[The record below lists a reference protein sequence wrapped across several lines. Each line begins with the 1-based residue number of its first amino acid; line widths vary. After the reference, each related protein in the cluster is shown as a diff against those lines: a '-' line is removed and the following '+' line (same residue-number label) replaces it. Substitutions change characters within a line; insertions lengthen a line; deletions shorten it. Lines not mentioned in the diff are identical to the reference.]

1 MKQTSRRE
9 FLKLAGKGMLGAA
22 ALSTVPAMLPAL
34 AEGAEAPAWPWAYKK
49 MDKEA
54 VLKHGYECFYSH
66 GGCCA
71 GAVAAIV
78 ELLADEYGYP
88 YNQLNARM
96 FADGA
101 GGYGAGTLCG
111 SLGGACAVFG
121 LFCEAKE
128 AASCATS
135 FMPGTRNTR
144 SRPISRRWNPSPR
157 FRARLSARF
166 PSGTT

>member
-101 GGYGAGTLCG
+101 GGYGA
-111 SLGGACAVFG
+111 
-121 LFCEAKE
+121 
-128 AASCATS
+128 
-135 FMPGTRNTR
+135 
-144 SRPISRRWNPSPR
+144 
-157 FRARLSARF
+157 
-166 PSGTT
+166 